1 LITNKEISEFLIDK
15 LSISTS
21 LETYSQSQFS
31 KSPLIF
37 LGIDTE
43 NPPHTTDYPLL
54 AIAPM
59 TNEMSDSNT
68 NYDYEMVIHLMING
82 SENPTTNG
90 NVIKYEGI
98 YKIEEMGNIVVE
110 ELKSA
115 FNCTNLDS
123 YEITFYNHEITLFP
137 IYSGAIVIN
146 FSVPNIIG
154 NDKLSLLGE

>member
-1 LITNKEISEFLIDK
+1 MITNQEISEFLIAK
-15 LSISTS
+15 LASSIE
-21 LETYSQSQFS
+21 LEDYSQNQFS

-59 TNEMSDSNT
+59 VNEMSDSNT
-68 NYDYEMVIHLMING
+68 NYDYEMVIHLMIKG
-82 SENPTTNG
+82 DENPNTVG

-98 YKIEEMGNIVVE
+98 YKIEEMGNIIVD
-110 ELKSA
+110 ELKCA
-115 FNCTNLDS
+115 FSSTNLDS
-123 YEITFYNHEITLFP
+123 YDITFYNHEITLFP

-146 FSVPNIIG
+146 FSVPNVIG
-154 NDKLSLLGE
+154 DAKLNLGV